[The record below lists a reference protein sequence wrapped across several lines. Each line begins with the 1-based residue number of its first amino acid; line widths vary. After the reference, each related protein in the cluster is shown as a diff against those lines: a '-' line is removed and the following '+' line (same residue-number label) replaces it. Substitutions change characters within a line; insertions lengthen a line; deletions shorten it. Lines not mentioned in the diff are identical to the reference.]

1 MLEIKT
7 AISGLLRKFKLEAVD
22 DVSTKAILQEIVI
35 RPKDGVR
42 VKLIR
47 RKY

>member
-7 AISGLLRKFKLEAVD
+7 VICGILRKFKLEAVD
-22 DVSTKAILQEIVI
+22 TIDSKQILQQIVI
-35 RPKDGVR
+35 YPKNGVR

-47 RKY
+47 RK